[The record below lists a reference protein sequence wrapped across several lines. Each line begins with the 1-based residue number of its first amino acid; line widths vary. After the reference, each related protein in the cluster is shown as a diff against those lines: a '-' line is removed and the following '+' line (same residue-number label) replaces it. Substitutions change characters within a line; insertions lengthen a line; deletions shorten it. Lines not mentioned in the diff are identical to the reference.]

1 MLSLTYWKS
10 DLENQITEFCNVKST
25 ENVGYDVKDMENY
38 PGFKSC
44 MEKIEEERVK
54 HRVIISFS
62 KFKPHMNMV
71 IGALRLTDY
80 LPGNRLERTL
90 RKPAFSI

>member
-1 MLSLTYWKS
+1 
-10 DLENQITEFCNVKST
+10 
-25 ENVGYDVKDMENY
+25 MENY

-54 HRVIISFS
+54 HRVIMSLFSFS

-71 IGALRLTDY
+71 IGALGLTDY
-80 LPGNRLERTL
+80 IPGNRLEKTL